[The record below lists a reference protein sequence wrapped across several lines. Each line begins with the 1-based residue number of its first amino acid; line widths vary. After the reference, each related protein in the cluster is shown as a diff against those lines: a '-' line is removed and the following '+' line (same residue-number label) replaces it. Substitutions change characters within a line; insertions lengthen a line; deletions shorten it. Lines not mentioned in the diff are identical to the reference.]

1 MIYPYTVQI
10 TNIFVNHSETK
21 VSTSQNV
28 SYSRN
33 AHSVLDLSNPLG
45 LLIYYTETAA
55 ATIRSQ
61 KRWLHFVEG
70 MQLVKKKKKKKKWG
84 SLFSHNIKSDIE
96 RFINNCDQCQKKE
109 KIKKVL
115 TDLQRI
121 LVKSEVLQQISV
133 DIVSN
138 ILSNIFWFQ
147 DLDHRSITS

>member
-1 MIYPYTVQI
+1 MASFRGRY
-10 TNIFVNHSETK
+10 
-21 VSTSQNV
+21 
-28 SYSRN
+28 
-33 AHSVLDLSNPLG
+33 
-45 LLIYYTETAA
+45 
-55 ATIRSQ
+55 ATRQ
-61 KRWLHFVEG
+61 
-70 MQLVKKKKKKKKWG
+70 KKKKEKKNG
-84 SLFSHNIKSDIE
+84 EAFSGITSKVTLKDLSITA
-96 RFINNCDQCQKKE
+96 IIVKKKE